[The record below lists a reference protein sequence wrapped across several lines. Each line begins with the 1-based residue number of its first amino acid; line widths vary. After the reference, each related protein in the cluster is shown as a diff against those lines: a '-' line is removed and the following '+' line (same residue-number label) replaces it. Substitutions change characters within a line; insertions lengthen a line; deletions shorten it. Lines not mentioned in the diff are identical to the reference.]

1 MSDPPIPDIDFRNKM
16 AWVWT
21 TLKIFDLK
29 FLLENLLYYNARI
42 FNDFYFSTFNPLWK
56 LQFVIQFKKCWFSL

>member
-1 MSDPPIPDIDFRNKM
+1 MWDPYNIKNYARTKHKISDE
-16 AWVWT
+16 
-21 TLKIFDLK
+21 
-29 FLLENLLYYNARI
+29 LEILLYFNARI